1 MNTMRQSN
9 YERGDPIFGESLLF
23 QDTYRVWHSSRST
36 SCDGSPEASIDFS
49 TAPPEVA
56 GRQKMQLHRA

>member
-1 MNTMRQSN
+1 VRWV
-9 YERGDPIFGESLLF
+9 P
-23 QDTYRVWHSSRST
+23 
-36 SCDGSPEASIDFS
+36 CEASIDFS